1 MKSMLRAL
9 AGAAVLSVSS
19 LAAMADTPKDT
30 LVMAHKIDELITLD
44 PAEAFELIGGEYLGN
59 TYDRLIKYDLSDVSH
74 IYGEVADSWT
84 VSPDGQTFTFKI
96 RKGIKF
102 ASGNPLTAKDV
113 EFSLHRAVILNK
125 NPGFILT
132 QFGFSKD
139 NVAQNIKATDD
150 STLVF
155 KITEKF
161 APTFV
166 LYCLTANVAS
176 IVDSVEVKKHSEGP
190 EDLGNKWL
198 RINYAGSGPF
208 KMMQWKPNET
218 LTLAANETYWRG
230 APTVKRVVLR
240 HVPEASTQR
249 LMLEKGDIDMAR
261 NLTPD
266 QVKALQA
273 NKDVR
278 IQSSLKGAIHY
289 FGLNTKNPNFAK
301 PQVRQAMKY
310 LVDYEG
316 LGNTVMSGIA
326 VPHQSFLPEG
336 MMGAIKDNPYK
347 LDVAKAKALLAEA
360 GLKDG
365 FKISMDVRN
374 SSPFIDIAQSL
385 QNTFKQGGITLEL
398 VPADNKTTLTKYRAR
413 QHDIYLGQWS
423 PDYQDPHTNAQ
434 TFAANYDNTDATKAK
449 TLAWRNSWDIPELT
463 KKTMAAA
470 AELDAAKRQK
480 MYEEI
485 QREHQKDSPF
495 VIMFQEVELAA
506 MRNNVNGFVMGP
518 SYDNNSYHGITK

>member
-166 LYCLTANVAS
+166 LY
-176 IVDSVEVKKHSEGP
+176 
-190 EDLGNKWL
+190 
-198 RINYAGSGPF
+198 
-208 KMMQWKPNET
+208 
-218 LTLAANETYWRG
+218 
-230 APTVKRVVLR
+230 
-240 HVPEASTQR
+240 
-249 LMLEKGDIDMAR
+249 
-261 NLTPD
+261 
-266 QVKALQA
+266 
-273 NKDVR
+273 
-278 IQSSLKGAIHY
+278 
-289 FGLNTKNPNFAK
+289 
-301 PQVRQAMKY
+301 
-310 LVDYEG
+310 
-316 LGNTVMSGIA
+316 
-326 VPHQSFLPEG
+326 
-336 MMGAIKDNPYK
+336 
-347 LDVAKAKALLAEA
+347 
-360 GLKDG
+360 
-365 FKISMDVRN
+365 
-374 SSPFIDIAQSL
+374 
-385 QNTFKQGGITLEL
+385 
-398 VPADNKTTLTKYRAR
+398 
-413 QHDIYLGQWS
+413 
-423 PDYQDPHTNAQ
+423 
-434 TFAANYDNTDATKAK
+434 
-449 TLAWRNSWDIPELT
+449 
-463 KKTMAAA
+463 
-470 AELDAAKRQK
+470 
-480 MYEEI
+480 
-485 QREHQKDSPF
+485 
-495 VIMFQEVELAA
+495 
-506 MRNNVNGFVMGP
+506 
-518 SYDNNSYHGITK
+518 